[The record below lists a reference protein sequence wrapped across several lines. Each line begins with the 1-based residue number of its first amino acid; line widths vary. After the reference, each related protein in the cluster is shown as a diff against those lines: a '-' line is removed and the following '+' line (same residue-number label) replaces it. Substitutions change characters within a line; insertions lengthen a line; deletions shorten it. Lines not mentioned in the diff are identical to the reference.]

1 MISGVPWPLHRTA
14 EGWNP
19 AGQVH
24 PRVVLPLIVADQGHE
39 QPAREAVV
47 LVEAQHDADGPAS
60 LASQLLKLAG
70 FLLELRDQAH
80 LAHLNI
86 EGPLF
91 LPVHAFLG
99 EQYEAIAGQFDVICE
114 HVRAMGF
121 RMPPSSPQLR
131 GLCDCFCHCSATSA
145 REILST
151 YGANLDCAAEM
162 ATAAEELAAE
172 ARQID
177 IQNSLAELVAHCRKG
192 SWMLAATL
200 APQ

>member
-1 MISGVPWPLHRTA
+1 MPMAAMPQMPVELA
-14 EGWNP
+14 
-19 AGQVH
+19 Q
-24 PRVVLPLIVADQGHE
+24 Q
-39 QPAREAVV
+39 QPAEATVV
-47 LVEAQHDADGPAS
+47 MVSTEPEPQTPVA

-91 LPVHAFLG
+91 LSAHAFLG
-99 EQYEAIAGQFDVICE
+99 EQYEAIASQFDVICE
-114 HVRAMGF
+114 HIRAMGF

-145 REILST
+145 REILSA

-162 ATAAEELAAE
+162 ATSAEQLAAE
-172 ARQID
+172 ARQVD
-177 IQNSLAELVAHCRKG
+177 VQNSLAELVAHCRKG